1 MFWNLCTRKS
11 LERVVKERA
20 KNKNRRETPSPEQHV
35 AFDFAVLDE
44 IRYEEDGGLDWGNP
58 WWRLVA

>member
-1 MFWNLCTRKS
+1 M
-11 LERVVKERA
+11 ERVVKERA